1 MSNNLSPKLKL
12 LKLLTLSSSIILE
25 DNSPLNSLISNCS
38 DEEIK
43 KLIKLKIPEKFLFFY
58 LNNEIINDYLYKV
71 DDVQFDLE
79 NFQNNFLNYF
89 YLDLLI
95 AFNKDFVIYM
105 YEIETIQ
112 YLNNQE
118 IKGNLKD
125 VIIWKIISD
134 LLYNYKNRDNY
145 ENNQDDV
152 LDIIENNNSKRIKS
166 VESYLKQYNI
176 EYMDKDLDILY
187 IDLIINTLLKSN
199 KIEEK
204 NEEDK
209 KYIKQL
215 VYQLNLD
222 KIDLTKPMF
231 EELYKYLKE
240 KGFENYKISNPED
253 LYDEKKI
260 NFYYYL
266 AKYILKRN
274 YFIYNITYLYELKKK
289 LIEYIKN
296 KNIKFS
302 QFKNNTKINEE
313 KIKYFIDFYTDS
325 EYYYEKTFRKDPEI
339 IPKNENNQSLEYKDT
354 SESDFDYSILTFQRV
369 IMSKDKIK
377 TKEIIELSNGYFL
390 KLDIENNIILYDKNF
405 TEKSYNIKHTNYI
418 KNILSLPN
426 DSDNNKYIRFV
437 VIEYNNFVF
446 YKINTEND
454 EISKYEE
461 KQEYLTNQY
470 FEINNGK
477 SEQEKDYIIS
487 GNSGIYRINTLSEE
501 QIIKISSDTEEEN
514 FVGAIKVSDNI
525 YSFTSNEILN
535 KGKNILKLYDINKEK
550 EDNIN
555 PKVISKFGNN
565 PKDKDYSF
573 SIDNNGLSVID
584 LDNYHKILLCACDNY
599 LPCNKTGILGVRIDV
614 KDFSTSNKFNY
625 TNDFEV
631 YCFCPIY
638 ENKKKNFAYVLV
650 GGLEIDKRRNN
661 IKLYK
666 VYLSDENIKIEFI
679 QDAIEDFNGFGKFEG
694 KINKIIRP
702 KENDRYI
709 IVNCTSHKNYLFT
722 LPENDKYVEIYEGL
736 N

>member
-43 KLIKLKIPEKFLFFY
+43 KLIQLKIPEKFLFFY

-95 AFNKDFVIYM
+95 AFNKDYVIYM

-166 VESYLKQYNI
+166 VDSYLKQYNI
-176 EYMDKDLDILY
+176 EYMDKDLDIIY
-187 IDLIINTLLKSN
+187 IDLIINALLKSN

-274 YFIYNITYLYELKKK
+274 YFIYNITYLYDLKIK

-302 QFKNNTKINEE
+302 QLKNNTKINE
-313 KIKYFIDFYTDS
+313 
-325 EYYYEKTFRKDPEI
+325 
-339 IPKNENNQSLEYKDT
+339 
-354 SESDFDYSILTFQRV
+354 
-369 IMSKDKIK
+369 
-377 TKEIIELSNGYFL
+377 
-390 KLDIENNIILYDKNF
+390 
-405 TEKSYNIKHTNYI
+405 
-418 KNILSLPN
+418 
-426 DSDNNKYIRFV
+426 
-437 VIEYNNFVF
+437 
-446 YKINTEND
+446 
-454 EISKYEE
+454 
-461 KQEYLTNQY
+461 
-470 FEINNGK
+470 
-477 SEQEKDYIIS
+477 
-487 GNSGIYRINTLSEE
+487 
-501 QIIKISSDTEEEN
+501 
-514 FVGAIKVSDNI
+514 
-525 YSFTSNEILN
+525 
-535 KGKNILKLYDINKEK
+535 
-550 EDNIN
+550 
-555 PKVISKFGNN
+555 
-565 PKDKDYSF
+565 
-573 SIDNNGLSVID
+573 
-584 LDNYHKILLCACDNY
+584 
-599 LPCNKTGILGVRIDV
+599 
-614 KDFSTSNKFNY
+614 
-625 TNDFEV
+625 
-631 YCFCPIY
+631 
-638 ENKKKNFAYVLV
+638 
-650 GGLEIDKRRNN
+650 
-661 IKLYK
+661 
-666 VYLSDENIKIEFI
+666 
-679 QDAIEDFNGFGKFEG
+679 
-694 KINKIIRP
+694 
-702 KENDRYI
+702 
-709 IVNCTSHKNYLFT
+709 
-722 LPENDKYVEIYEGL
+722 
-736 N
+736 

>member
-38 DEEIK
+38 EEEIK
-43 KLIKLKIPEKFLFFY
+43 KLIKLKIPEKFLLFY

-187 IDLIINTLLKSN
+187 IDLIINALLKSN

-253 LYDEKKI
+253 LYNEKK
-260 NFYYYL
+260 
-266 AKYILKRN
+266 
-274 YFIYNITYLYELKKK
+274 
-289 LIEYIKN
+289 
-296 KNIKFS
+296 
-302 QFKNNTKINEE
+302 
-313 KIKYFIDFYTDS
+313 
-325 EYYYEKTFRKDPEI
+325 
-339 IPKNENNQSLEYKDT
+339 
-354 SESDFDYSILTFQRV
+354 
-369 IMSKDKIK
+369 
-377 TKEIIELSNGYFL
+377 
-390 KLDIENNIILYDKNF
+390 
-405 TEKSYNIKHTNYI
+405 
-418 KNILSLPN
+418 
-426 DSDNNKYIRFV
+426 
-437 VIEYNNFVF
+437 
-446 YKINTEND
+446 
-454 EISKYEE
+454 
-461 KQEYLTNQY
+461 
-470 FEINNGK
+470 
-477 SEQEKDYIIS
+477 
-487 GNSGIYRINTLSEE
+487 
-501 QIIKISSDTEEEN
+501 
-514 FVGAIKVSDNI
+514 
-525 YSFTSNEILN
+525 
-535 KGKNILKLYDINKEK
+535 
-550 EDNIN
+550 
-555 PKVISKFGNN
+555 
-565 PKDKDYSF
+565 
-573 SIDNNGLSVID
+573 
-584 LDNYHKILLCACDNY
+584 
-599 LPCNKTGILGVRIDV
+599 
-614 KDFSTSNKFNY
+614 
-625 TNDFEV
+625 
-631 YCFCPIY
+631 
-638 ENKKKNFAYVLV
+638 
-650 GGLEIDKRRNN
+650 
-661 IKLYK
+661 
-666 VYLSDENIKIEFI
+666 
-679 QDAIEDFNGFGKFEG
+679 
-694 KINKIIRP
+694 
-702 KENDRYI
+702 
-709 IVNCTSHKNYLFT
+709 
-722 LPENDKYVEIYEGL
+722 
-736 N
+736 